1 MIGLIRKVSYE
12 KKDKKRKRLQTVY
25 TLNFTGYEHML
36 EDSELNEL
44 KFSYLNEET
53 LLTRDENQR
62 IHFTTRDLPK
72 K

>member
-1 MIGLIRKVSYE
+1 M
-12 KKDKKRKRLQTVY
+12 KKRQKKKNAYKQYIRSI
-25 TLNFTGYEHML
+25 FTGYEYML

>member
-1 MIGLIRKVSYE
+1 M
-12 KKDKKRKRLQTVY
+12 KKRQKKKNAYKQYIRSI
-25 TLNFTGYEHML
+25 FTGYEHML

-44 KFSYLNEET
+44 KFSNLNEET

>member
-1 MIGLIRKVSYE
+1 M
-12 KKDKKRKRLQTVY
+12 KKRQKKKNAYKQYIRSI
-25 TLNFTGYEHML
+25 FTGYEQML

>member
-1 MIGLIRKVSYE
+1 M
-12 KKDKKRKRLQTVY
+12 KKRQKKKNAYKQYIRSI
-25 TLNFTGYEHML
+25 FTGYEHML

-53 LLTRDENQR
+53 LLRRDENQR

>member
-1 MIGLIRKVSYE
+1 M
-12 KKDKKRKRLQTVY
+12 KKRQKKKNAYKQYIRSI
-25 TLNFTGYEHML
+25 FTGYEHML

-53 LLTRDENQR
+53 LLTRDKNQR

>member
-1 MIGLIRKVSYE
+1 M
-12 KKDKKRKRLQTVY
+12 KKRQKKKNAYKKYIRSI
-25 TLNFTGYEHML
+25 FTGYEKML
-36 EDSELNEL
+36 ENNELTEL
-44 KFSYLNEET
+44 KFTYLNEET